1 MNNHWKLIILVL
13 FTLISIDVSA
23 QSRRSTENYFGF
35 QFKPLIPFGLV
46 GDRPF
51 EMQEA
56 NFRTTV
62 SPAFGYSYGA
72 AVRVG
77 LTELLALET
86 GINYTKRNFNL
97 EYEVADSNIA
107 GQDNFGFVNFEV
119 PVNALVYIKLG
130 RQAYMNTSIGASA
143 NYNPSNIRTSSNPEG
158 AHLFIFEGRR
168 FAFFDFHI
176 NANVGFEYR
185 TKESGIF
192 YAGISGRIPFRPL
205 MQVAAEY
212 SYDTYDIVSFGLVE
226 GATFSF
232 DLKYFFHNNK
242 RKKGV
247 QFNEGPIEQ

>member
-1 MNNHWKLIILVL
+1 MNSLLRLTILFIIV
-13 FTLISIDVSA
+13 FSSFSA
-23 QSRRSTENYFGF
+23 FGQSRQRTENYFGL

-51 EMQEA
+51 DMQEG
-56 NFRTTV
+56 NFSTTV

-77 LTELLALET
+77 ITELLALET

-97 EYEVADSNIA
+97 DYEVADSNVV
-107 GQDNFGFVNFEV
+107 GRDDFGFINFEI
-119 PVNALVYIKLG
+119 PLNALVYIKLG
-130 RQAYMNTSIGASA
+130 RQAYMNTSIGVSV
-143 NYNPSNIRTSSNPEG
+143 NYNPSNIRTLSNPEG

-168 FAFFDFHI
+168 LAYFNYHI

-185 TKESGIF
+185 TEKDGIF
-192 YAGISGRIPFRPL
+192 YIGVSGRIPFSPL

-212 SYDTYDIVSFGLVE
+212 SYDTYDIVSFGLIE

-232 DLKYFFHNNK
+232 DIKYFFHNNK

-247 QFNEGPIEQ
+247 QFKGGPIEQ

>member
-1 MNNHWKLIILVL
+1 MILFIGLLVGL
-13 FTLISIDVSA
+13 SV
-23 QSRRSTENYFGF
+23 QGQYRGKPENYFGF

-51 EMQEA
+51 DMKEG
-56 NFRTTV
+56 NFATTV
-62 SPAFGYSYGA
+62 SPTFGYSYGA
-72 AVRVG
+72 VVRVG
-77 LTELLALET
+77 ISDLLAIET

-97 EYEVADSNIA
+97 DYEVADSNIV
-107 GQDNFGFVNFEV
+107 GQDDFGFVNFEV
-119 PVNALVYIKLG
+119 PVNFLVYIKLG
-130 RQAYMNTSIGASA
+130 NQAYMNTSIGASA
-143 NYNPSNIRTSSNPEG
+143 NYNPSNIRTLSNPEG
-158 AHLFIFEGRR
+158 IHLFIFEGKRLAY
-168 FAFFDFHI
+168 FNYNI

-192 YAGISGRIPFRPL
+192 YLGVSGRIPFSPL

-212 SYDTYDIVSFGLVE
+212 SYDTYDIVSLGLIE

-247 QFNEGPIEQ
+247 QFKGGPIEQ

>member
-1 MNNHWKLIILVL
+1 MLVVVL
-13 FTLISIDVSA
+13 LSFSVYS
-23 QSRRSTENYFGF
+23 QSRKRTENYFGL

-51 EMQEA
+51 DMQEG
-56 NFRTTV
+56 NFSTTV

-77 LTELLALET
+77 ITELLALET

-97 EYEVADSNIA
+97 DYEVSDSNVV
-107 GQDNFGFVNFEV
+107 GGDEFGFVNFEI
-119 PVNALVYIKLG
+119 PLNALVYIRLG
-130 RQAYMNTSIGASA
+130 RQSYMNTSIGVSV
-143 NYNPSNIRTSSNPEG
+143 NYNPSNIRTLSNPEG

-168 FAFFDFHI
+168 LAYFNYHI

-185 TKESGIF
+185 TEKDGIF
-192 YAGISGRIPFRPL
+192 YFGISGRIPFSPL

-212 SYDTYDIVSFGLVE
+212 SYDTYDIVSFGLIE

-232 DLKYFFHNNK
+232 DIKYFFHNND

-247 QFNEGPIEQ
+247 QFKGGPIEQ

>member
-1 MNNHWKLIILVL
+1 MNSPFRLNILLLAL
-13 FTLISIDVSA
+13 FLSSLA
-23 QSRRSTENYFGF
+23 FGQSRRKPENYFGL

-51 EMQEA
+51 EMQES
-56 NFRTTV
+56 NFLTTV

-77 LTELLALET
+77 ISELLAIET
-86 GINYTKRNFNL
+86 GMNYTKRNFNL
-97 EYEVADSNIA
+97 EYEVADSNVV
-107 GQDNFGFVNFEV
+107 GQDDFGFINFEV
-119 PVNALVYIKLG
+119 PLNLLVYIKLG
-130 RQAYMNTSIGASA
+130 RQAYMNTSIGASV
-143 NYNPSNIRTSSNPEG
+143 NYNPSNIRTLSNPVG

-168 FAFFDFHI
+168 LAYFNYHV

-185 TKESGIF
+185 TEKDGIF
-192 YAGISGRIPFRPL
+192 YLGISGRIPFSPL

-212 SYDTYDIVSFGLVE
+212 SYDTYDIVSFGFVE

-232 DLKYFFHNNK
+232 DIKYFFHNNK

-247 QFNEGPIEQ
+247 QFKGGPIEQ